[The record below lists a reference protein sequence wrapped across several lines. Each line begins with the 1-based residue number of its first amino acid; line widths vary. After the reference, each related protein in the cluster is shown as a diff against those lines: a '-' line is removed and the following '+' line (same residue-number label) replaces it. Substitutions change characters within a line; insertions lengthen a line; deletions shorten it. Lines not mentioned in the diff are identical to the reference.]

1 MRAIDKSDVLEALM
15 SVAKE
20 FEEDNALMEAI
31 NIIGNM
37 EDVECVPVENG
48 KIEKDPYAKLN
59 TYFIPVV
66 GLIGDGISYKRK
78 LLYVRFTSDTHE
90 TISITDGEADIQY
103 IMAFDGI
110 NEMIR
115 KARNEWK
122 KKRS

>member
-1 MRAIDKSDVLEALM
+1 MRAIDKTECIEALR

-31 NIIGNM
+31 DIIEKM
-37 EDVECVPVENG
+37 EDVECMPVEKG
-48 KIEKDPYAKLN
+48 KIEKDPFAKLN
-59 TYFIPVV
+59 TYYLPVV
-66 GLIGDGISYKRK
+66 GLIGDGTSYKRK
-78 LLYVRFTSDTHE
+78 LLHVRFTSDTHE
-90 TISITDGEADIQY
+90 TISITDFDADIQY

-115 KARNEWK
+115 KARKEWK